1 MSEIVRKAG
10 YVALMGRPNAGK
22 STLLNRLLAEKVAI
36 VSDKPQTTRHC
47 LVGILS
53 DEKGQ
58 IVFFDTPGVH
68 KPQHRLNRQM
78 VRYASDALRDAN
90 VVCLLV
96 DATQRSGPGD
106 EYMLELLRGTEC
118 RRIVL
123 LNKVDQV
130 AKPKLLPRIAS
141 YAETGLFEEIV
152 PISALN
158 GDGCVLTLDLLWKML
173 PEGEPFYDEEL
184 LTVHSERFLVAERIR
199 EKVLQQTRDEL
210 PYSTAVVL
218 EQWEDTE
225 KLIRIHASI
234 LVEKNGQKKILV
246 GRRGERIK
254 SIGIAAREDLEQY
267 LGRHIFL
274 DLRVRLETGWRE
286 SSRILADIDR
296 DLHSS
301 R

>member
-1 MSEIVRKAG
+1 MSEKGRKAG

-36 VSDKPQTTRHC
+36 VSDKPQTTRHR

-53 DEKGQ
+53 DVKGQ
-58 IVFFDTPGVH
+58 VVFFDTPGVH

-78 VRYASDALRDAN
+78 VRYATDALADAH

-96 DATQRSGPGD
+96 DATQKHGTGD
-106 EYMLELLRGTEC
+106 EFMLELLRGTQC
-118 RRIVL
+118 PRIML
-123 LNKVDQV
+123 LNKVDLV
-130 AKPKLLPRIAS
+130 AKPKLLPRIAK
-141 YAETGLFEEIV
+141 YAESGLFEDIV
-152 PISALN
+152 PISALT
-158 GDGCVLTLDLLWKML
+158 GDGCDLTLELIWKML

-184 LTVHSERFLVAERIR
+184 LTIHSERFLVAERIR

-218 EQWEDTE
+218 EQWEDE
-225 KLIRIHASI
+225 KGLLRIHASI

-254 SIGIAAREDLEQY
+254 SIGMAARKDLEEY
-267 LGRHIFL
+267 LDRHIYL
-274 DLRVRLETGWRE
+274 DLRVRLESGWRE

-296 DLHSS
+296 DLHST